1 MARSVSIR
9 SQGLVWSGASKVR
22 FLTIRSVLDGLV
34 RVIVGSLT
42 LLPLVSPA
50 LLLAQYTETKIGEYL
65 NYAEAATNGSV
76 YAGYNSIGY
85 AGPVVYTSALGWTG
99 LPISAGFNTSLPY
112 YGYTT
117 GISRDGTVI
126 SGYAAGTSTTG
137 SSIQYALYWVNGVE
151 TVIPAPPDDP
161 TANLMT
167 ATAVSGD
174 GTTLLVEDT
183 TGIWDRSQLRWLGRD
198 RV

>member
-1 MARSVSIR
+1 MIRSVWMNSPGVVR
-9 SQGLVWSGASKVR
+9 SDASKVR
-22 FLTIRSVLDGLV
+22 FMTARSVFGGLC
-34 RVIVGSLT
+34 RVIIGSLT
-42 LLPLVSPA
+42 LLAFVSPDS
-50 LLLAQYTETKIGEYL
+50 LLAQYTEAKIGEYL
-65 NYAEAATNGSV
+65 NYASAATNDSV
-76 YAGYNSIGY
+76 YAGYNSIDY

-99 LPISAGFNTSLPY
+99 LPISTGFNTSLPY

-117 GISRDGTVI
+117 GISRDGTIV
-126 SGYAAGTSTTG
+126 SGYAWGTSTTG

-174 GTTLLVEDT
+174 ATTLEDY
-183 TGIWDRSQLRWLGRD
+183 SVLAKLREEEA
-198 RV
+198 

>member
-1 MARSVSIR
+1 VACSVSIR
-9 SQGLVWSGASKVR
+9 SPGFVWSGSSKVR

-42 LLPLVSPA
+42 LLPLVLPA

-126 SGYAAGTSTTG
+126 FGLRLGNEHHGKLYSVCFVLGERGGNSNSG
-137 SSIQYALYWVNGVE
+137 
-151 TVIPAPPDDP
+151 
-161 TANLMT
+161 TA
-167 ATAVSGD
+167 
-174 GTTLLVEDT
+174 
-183 TGIWDRSQLRWLGRD
+183 
-198 RV
+198 